1 MSAVSSRILK
11 TAVHQDSLM
20 SRQGMLQRMF
30 SMWFNGF
37 VYNQIW
43 EDPQVDREALQIQP
57 DSRILTIASGG
68 CNVLNYLIDNPDKV
82 VAVDLNPYHMYLT
95 RLKLTGFAYL
105 PDYETFYD
113 FFGRADQKHN
123 LENYRQ
129 YIRPHLD
136 NDTRRF
142 WDGGMPWNKRNRYF
156 KKNVYRYARF
166 GYFMRFL
173 HQIGKKVGF
182 SPDRLLNAKT
192 LEEQQ
197 KIFDEEIAPFF
208 EHWLV
213 RKVGNLPFA
222 VYSLGIPPQQYDAMK
237 AESEGNLVNLYRER
251 VRRLVCDFPIQDNYF
266 AWQGFSLSYDH
277 DKREAV
283 PDYLKEE
290 HYETIKSRLSRIET
304 HITSL
309 TDYLSEQAPNSLDR
323 FVFLDSQDWM
333 KNEVITALWSQ
344 IARVGRTHSRIIFR
358 TASTDSPIETALPE
372 DLLKRFVYE
381 KDNSMRLFR
390 QDRSA
395 IYGGFHIYHMPEAGL
410 PVENIAA

>member
-1 MSAVSSRILK
+1 MGAASQILK

-20 SRQGMLQRMF
+20 SSQGMLQRMF

-43 EDPQVDREALQIQP
+43 EDPQVDREALQIQSN
-57 DSRILTIASGG
+57 SRILTIASGG
-68 CNVLNYLIDNPDKV
+68 CNVLNYLIDDPEKV

-95 RLKLTGFAYL
+95 RLKLAAFEHL

-123 LENYRQ
+123 LDNYRH

-136 NDTRRF
+136 KETQRF
-142 WDGGMPWNKRNRYF
+142 WDGGLPWSKRNRYF

-182 SPDRLLNAKT
+182 NPERLLNAKSM
-192 LEEQQ
+192 EEQQ
-197 KIFDEEIAPFF
+197 QIFDKEIAPFF
-208 EHWLV
+208 DHWFV
-213 RKVGNLPFA
+213 NKVGNLPFA
-222 VYSLGIPPQQYDAMK
+222 VFSLGIPPQQYQAMK
-237 AESEGNLVNLYRER
+237 TESQGNLVNLYRER

-277 DKREAV
+277 VNREAV
-283 PDYLKEE
+283 PDYLKAE

-309 TDYLSEQAPNSLDR
+309 IDFLAAQPANALDR
-323 FVFLDSQDWM
+323 FIFLDSQDWM
-333 KNEVITALWSQ
+333 KDEVITALWTE
-344 IARVGRTHSRIIFR
+344 IARAGRLGSRIIFR
-358 TASTDSPIETALPE
+358 TASTDSPIETALPPA
-372 DLLKRFVYE
+372 LLQRFVYE
-381 KDNSMRLFR
+381 KERSLELFR
-390 QDRSA
+390 RDRSA
-395 IYGGFHIYHMPEAGL
+395 IYGGFHVYHMP
-410 PVENIAA
+410 NSAASLETAAA